1 MCARSC
7 QGVWSGASGDN
18 LAPVEPVDP
27 ERLLVAT
34 VAEDREPFARE
45 TVYLFKTLD
54 HFGGNLSRARRVAYF
69 VGSADSPS
77 AQALADLGVTVKVV
91 EPVDTRSP
99 YANKLRMLDA
109 TDECDY
115 LVALDTDVVITR
127 DFSAYIQGSSVA
139 AKPAGRIRLT
149 LDQWRRVFD
158 YFDLEMPQ
166 ARYLTTARLDETIPY
181 FNDGVLLV
189 SKEHL
194 STLQSEWRSF
204 INKLLDAYPELPE
217 IAEHPVFITEFSLA
231 LALAS
236 AKLPFRALP
245 LGMNFP
251 TDRRVH
257 PALEPRRLSP
267 YILHH
272 HHRLSPAGEL
282 LFCHYEEVN
291 AVIAEVN
298 ACLRATE
305 HEVASDSA

>member
-1 MCARSC
+1 
-7 QGVWSGASGDN
+7 
-18 LAPVEPVDP
+18 VEPASP
-27 ERLLVAT
+27 ERVLVAT

-45 TVYLFKTLD
+45 TVYLFKTLH
-54 HFGGNLSRARRVAYF
+54 HFGGSLSRARRVAYF

-77 AQALADLGVTVKVV
+77 TGALADLGVTVKVV
-91 EPVDTRSP
+91 EPVDARSP
-99 YANKLRMLDA
+99 YANKLRTLDSA
-109 TDECDY
+109 EDCDY
-115 LVALDTDVVITR
+115 VLVLDTDVVVTG
-127 DFSAYIQGSSVA
+127 DFSVFIQGSSVA

-149 LDQWRRVFD
+149 LEQWARVFE
-158 YFDLEMPQ
+158 YFGLEMPQ

-181 FNDGVLLV
+181 FNDGVVLV
-189 SKEHL
+189 PRDYVEPL
-194 STLQSEWRSF
+194 RAAWGAF
-204 INKLLDAYPELPE
+204 IGKLLDAYPELPG

-257 PALEPRRLSP
+257 PALEPRRIAP

-272 HHRLSPAGEL
+272 HHRLSPDGEL
-282 LFCHYEEVN
+282 LPCHYDEVN

-298 ACLRATE
+298 ACLRTTE
-305 HEVASDSA
+305 HEPADGSTVGRHRG

>member
-1 MCARSC
+1 
-7 QGVWSGASGDN
+7 
-18 LAPVEPVDP
+18 VEPVSP
-27 ERLLVAT
+27 ERVLVAT

-45 TVYLFKTLD
+45 TVYLFKTLQ

-77 AQALADLGVTVKVV
+77 SRALADLGVTIKVV
-91 EPVDTRSP
+91 EPVDARSP
-99 YANKLRMLDA
+99 YANKVRMLDA
-109 TDECDY
+109 IGECDY

-127 DFSAYIQGSSVA
+127 DFSAFIQGASVA
-139 AKPAGRIRLT
+139 AKPAGRIRLS
-149 LDQWRRVFD
+149 LDQWKEVFA
-158 YFDLEMPQ
+158 YFGLEIPQ

-189 SKEHL
+189 PKEYL
-194 STLQSEWRSF
+194 SILQTEWQSF
-204 INKLLDAYPELPE
+204 IGRLLDAYPELPG

-257 PALEPRRLSP
+257 PALEPRRVAP

-272 HHRLSPAGEL
+272 HHRLSPAGDL
-282 LFCHYEEVN
+282 SFCHYEEVN
-291 AVIAEVN
+291 TVIAEVN
-298 ACLRATE
+298 ACLRSTEQEAATG
-305 HEVASDSA
+305 SA

>member
-1 MCARSC
+1 M
-7 QGVWSGASGDN
+7 
-18 LAPVEPVDP
+18 EPVDP
-27 ERLLVAT
+27 ARLLVAT

-54 HFGGNLSRARRVAYF
+54 HFGGNLSRARRIAYF
-69 VGSADSPS
+69 VGSADSAS
-77 AQALADLGVTVKVV
+77 AEALADLGVAIKVV
-91 EPVDTRSP
+91 EPMDARSP
-99 YANKLRMLDA
+99 YANKLRMLEA
-109 TDECDY
+109 PDECDY
-115 LVALDTDVVITR
+115 LIALDTDVVIAG
-127 DFSAYIQGSSVA
+127 DFSAFIQGSSVA
-139 AKPAGRIRLT
+139 AKPAGRIRLS
-149 LDQWRRVFD
+149 LDEWRRVFD
-158 YFDLEMPQ
+158 HFGLELPQ

-189 SKEHL
+189 PTEHL
-194 STLQSEWRSF
+194 STLRTEWWSF
-204 INKLLDAYPELPE
+204 IGKLLDAYPDLPE

-257 PALEPRRLSP
+257 PALEPRRLAP

-272 HHRLSPAGEL
+272 HHRLSPDGGL
-282 LFCHYEEVN
+282 SFCHYEEIN
-291 AVIAEVN
+291 AVIADVN

-305 HEVASDSA
+305 REAARGSA